1 MLNINT
7 TKVQGQRNKV
17 KNIKNIYVSE
27 PSYRLE
33 NLELSLEKN
42 EVLPAEFNA
51 EVS

>member
-1 MLNINT
+1 VDRGTRL
-7 TKVQGQRNKV
+7 
-17 KNIKNIYVSE
+17 KNKNIYVSE

-42 EVLPAEFNA
+42 EVLAAEFNA